1 VFGSIRWR
9 LVLSTTLLTLL
20 TVGVM
25 GGLSLSLVK
34 RYVDRQEIE
43 HLTQN
48 AEAVARQ
55 AAPLMTPTI
64 SEEALSE
71 LAQTSA
77 FLSNARVKILDS
89 ESHVLADS
97 TASVE
102 GSLGVWILTPVERW
116 GNRAERRAWPVIIG
130 VNPEKMMSER
140 RSHTDAQI
148 DEILSEALVAHWE
161 QTTWGSDFRFDVIDD
176 DVIDEAIADG
186 SGVIVTPTG
195 RTLEM
200 TTLASDS
207 RSNQKVR
214 VAAVGESGEVL
225 GYVEISDGPNFSA
238 DALLTTRRAFL
249 FAGGG
254 AIFIAVLVGL
264 WMSRGLSAPLRTLT
278 ETAGQMSQGDL
289 SIRTPVKGKDE
300 IGQLSTQFNQM
311 AERLETSF
319 AEVAAERDTLRRFVA
334 DASHELRT
342 PITALKTFNDLL
354 QDAAADDVAART
366 EFLQESQVQLDR
378 LEWITHNLLDLSRF
392 DAGLVTLEKTDHNAE
407 DLIQDVVDTFK
418 IRAQEADLTLLIHCP
433 DTSLTLC
440 CDQERMEMALSN
452 LVDNA
457 LKFTAPG
464 GQVTVGAERHGESVR
479 LWVRD
484 TGQGIAPEDL
494 PHIFERFYRGSGIRT
509 TGSGLGLAI
518 VQSIVQAHGGQVL
531 VESEPG
537 AGSLF
542 VIELAGEVINLEHLK
557 PQKTPNSS
565 F

>member
-1 VFGSIRWR
+1 MFRSIRWR

-77 FLSNARVKILDS
+77 FLSNARVKILDP

-97 TASVE
+97 VADVD

-116 GNRAERRAWPVIIG
+116 GNRAERRAWPVIVG
-130 VNPEKMMSER
+130 VNPEIMPQVLLERMMSGR
-140 RSHTDAQI
+140 QSHADAQI
-148 DEILSEALVAHWE
+148 DEILSDALVAHWE
-161 QTTWGSDFRFDVIDD
+161 QTTWGSDFRFDVVDD
-176 DVIDEAIADG
+176 D
-186 SGVIVTPTG
+186 VIVTPTG
-195 RTLEM
+195 QILEM
-200 TTLASDS
+200 TALAAGS
-207 RSNQKVR
+207 RSSQKVR
-214 VAAVGESGEVL
+214 VATVGETGEVL
-225 GYVEISDGPNFSA
+225 GYVEISNGPNFSA
-238 DALLTTRRAFL
+238 DALMTTRRAFL

-254 AIFIAVLVGL
+254 AILIAVLVGL

-289 SIRTPVKGKDE
+289 SIRTPMRGKDE

-311 AERLETSF
+311 AERLEASF
-319 AEVAAERDTLRRFVA
+319 AEVAAERDALRRFVA

-354 QDAAADDVAART
+354 QDAAADDAVART
-366 EFLQESQVQLDR
+366 EFLQESQFQLER
-378 LEWITHNLLDLSRF
+378 LEWVTHNLLDLSRF
-392 DAGLVTLEKTDHNAE
+392 DAGLVTLDKTDVNAE
-407 DLIQDVVDTFK
+407 NFIQHVVGTFK
-418 IRAQEADLTLLIHCP
+418 VRAQDANLTLLIHCP
-433 DTSLTLC
+433 DTSLTLY
-440 CDQERMEMALSN
+440 CDRERMEMALSN

-464 GQVTVGAERHGESVR
+464 GQVTVGAEQNEASVR

-494 PHIFERFYRGSGIRT
+494 PHIFERFYRGSGVRA

-518 VQSIVQAHGGQVL
+518 VQSIAQAHGGHVF

-537 AGSLF
+537 EGSF
-542 VIELAGEVINLEHLK
+542 FAIELPAR
-557 PQKTPNSS
+557 S
-565 F
+565 

>member
-1 VFGSIRWR
+1 VFSSIRWR

-43 HLTQN
+43 QLTQN

-55 AAPLMTPTI
+55 AASLMVSAI
-64 SEEALSE
+64 NEEALSE

-77 FLSNARVKILDS
+77 FLSNARIRILDP

-102 GSLGVWILTPVERW
+102 GSQSVWILTPVDRW
-116 GNRAERRAWPVIIG
+116 GNRQGRRTWPVIIQ
-130 VNPEKMMSER
+130 VPPDFEITPQVVLEKAISER
-140 RSHTDAQI
+140 QARADIRTD
-148 DEILSEALVAHWE
+148 DVLSDTLVAHWE
-161 QTTWGSDFRFDVIDD
+161 RTTWGSDFRFDVI
-176 DVIDEAIADG
+176 
-186 SGVIVTPTG
+186 
-195 RTLEM
+195 
-200 TTLASDS
+200 SDS
-207 RSNQKVR
+207 DVVVTSPERLREVARLAARLRSNQKVR
-214 VAAVGESGEVL
+214 VTVAGTSGEVL

-238 DALLTTRRAFL
+238 NTLATARRAFL
-249 FAGGG
+249 SAGAG
-254 AIFIAVLVGL
+254 AILIAVLVGL
-264 WMSRGLSAPLRTLT
+264 VVSRGLSAPLRTLT

-289 SIRTPVKGKDE
+289 SIRTPVRGKDE

-311 AERLETSF
+311 AERLEASF

-354 QDAAADDVAART
+354 LDAAADDAVARA
-366 EFLQESQVQLDR
+366 EFLKESQVQLER
-378 LEWITHNLLDLSRF
+378 LEWVTHNLLDLSRF
-392 DAGLVTLEKTDHNAE
+392 DAGLVTLDKTDCNVE
-407 DLIQDVVDTFK
+407 TLIQRVVGAFK
-418 IRAQEADLTLLIHCP
+418 ARAQEAGLGLSIHCL
-433 DTSLTLC
+433 DTSITLY

-464 GQVTVGAERHGESVR
+464 DQITVGAERHDTSIR

-484 TGQGIAPEDL
+484 TGPGIPPEDL
-494 PHIFERFYRGSGIRT
+494 PHIFERFYRGSGVRA

-518 VQSIVQAHGGQVL
+518 VQSIVQAHGGHVF

-537 AGSLF
+537 VGSLF
-542 VIELAGEVINLEHLK
+542 VIEVSVGA
-557 PQKTPNSS
+557 
-565 F
+565 